1 MDGNETA
8 TKTRRKL
15 KVSHILIV
23 LLLIAVC
30 AFAVF
35 RLSVRA
41 KVQSRIEAIRAA
53 GYPVT
58 LAELDEWYTIPQDAE
73 NAADTLIEAFLNYYE
88 WDSTELKSLPIAGRA
103 ELPARTEPLTQETKA
118 LIAQYLSDNQQA
130 LKLLHEAAAIRHCRY
145 PVDLSLGHG
154 TRIPYVIDIRR
165 GARLLD
171 LEAVLHS
178 ENNKSRLAAHS
189 VTSIFGIA
197 HSLAKEPLIVS
208 QLVCTAC
215 KGLAVSSLERL
226 INRAQFTDEQLV
238 ELAQTISNA
247 EDRST
252 LSWAIAGERCM
263 GISIFKNPASVNS
276 ASFGKKMLPAP
287 ILELYKAIG
296 LADKEAII
304 YLDLM
309 NDYMETIRLPIH
321 QRQKAVDT
329 IDAKLKATSKTYL
342 LLHEFMPAFSRII
355 TINIRSIAHLRT
367 ARVALAI
374 QRYRLATDNLPDT
387 LANLVPTYLD
397 VVPKDPF
404 DGRSLRY
411 EKLETGFVV
420 YSIGEDGRDD
430 GGKERLPFGKGRKTQ
445 STWDITFTVER

>member
-58 LAELDEWYTIPQDAE
+58 LSELDEWYTIPQDAE

-247 EDRST
+247 EDRSA

-309 NDYMETIRLPIH
+309 NDYMETIHLPIH

-374 QRYRLATDNLPDT
+374 QRYRLTTGNLPDT